1 MRAAARRRSP
11 LSAGRRAEEW
21 LPFVAS
27 GPAAGLR
34 SFDPLGASPL
44 TMTTASREVIDR
56 LRALQDL
63 DLRIAS
69 LDRDIVGGPKAVE
82 GFERAVVAVD
92 AKIAAQEERIKV
104 LKAQVKL
111 RENEAKTAE
120 AKVERLQDQTTQVK
134 TNKEFAILR
143 TEISS
148 AKADVHKVEEEIL
161 KIMEAVEA
169 EEKALAGL
177 REEKAREQRKL
188 DAEKAKVGAAIDGI
202 RSRREDLGKERP
214 ALLAGVSAEALAI
227 YERVRTVR
235 GNAVAPIE
243 ADYCSGC
250 MERLTRND
258 VYAVHNASRLVQ
270 CKSCNRIL
278 YSES

>member
-1 MRAAARRRSP
+1 MT
-11 LSAGRRAEEW
+11 SA
-21 LPFVAS
+21 P
-27 GPAAGLR
+27 
-34 SFDPLGASPL
+34 
-44 TMTTASREVIDR
+44 REVIDR

-69 LDRDIVGGPKAVE
+69 LDRDIVGGPRAVE
-82 GFERAVVAVD
+82 GFERAVAGVD
-92 AKIAAQEERIKV
+92 AKLAAQEERIK
-104 LKAQVKL
+104 LLRAQVKL
-111 RENEAKTAE
+111 RESEAKTAQ
-120 AKVERLQDQTTQVK
+120 AKVDRLQEQTTQVK
-134 TNKEFAILR
+134 TNKEFSILR

-148 AKADVHKVEEEIL
+148 AKADVNKVEEEIL

-169 EEKALAGL
+169 EEKALAAL
-177 REEKAREQRKL
+177 KEERVREQRRL
-188 DAEKAKVGAAIDGI
+188 DAERAKVDAAIDGI
-202 RSRREDLGKERP
+202 RARRADLAKDRP
-214 ALLAGVSAEALAI
+214 ALVAGVPPEALAT

-243 ADYCSGC
+243 SDFCSGC

-278 YSES
+278 YAEA